1 MFHRWWCY
9 HVLAAMI
16 SKHGLPKI
24 WWGHMLMIKKILI
37 MSKFENTKKWSCEN
51 DECRAGS
58 HPGYLHFWVSWY
70 FDHVI
75 FWESR
80 NFGHERNRIRYDIC
94 AGRQLFGFLGDLSV
108 GVCMCVPVNNPICP
122 PDKSLKVNFF
132 GSDWEPYRILHIC
145 PCLSLYEYTQFHMS
159 APVCPS
165 RPPPM
170 PPSRPPPM
178 LPVQQN
184 PHKTNCSAVL
194 CSKTNKK
201 TFNELNE
208 F

>member
-1 MFHRWWCY
+1 MMLSC
-9 HVLAAMI
+9 
-16 SKHGLPKI
+16 PC
-24 WWGHMLMIKKILI
+24 GHDLKTWSSQNLMRSYVDDQKILI

-94 AGRQLFGFLGDLSV
+94 AGRQLFGCLGDLSV
-108 GVCMCVPVNNPICP
+108 GVCVCVPVNNPICP
-122 PDKSLKVNFF
+122 PDKSLKVKFF
-132 GSDWEPYRILHIC
+132 GSYWELCRILHIC

>member
-9 HVLAAMI
+9 HVLAVMI

-24 WWGHMLMIKKILI
+24 WWGHILMIKKSWSCQSLR
-37 MSKFENTKKWSCEN
+37 TPKKWSCEN

-80 NFGHERNRIRYDIC
+80 NFGHERHRIRYDIC

-108 GVCMCVPVNNPICP
+108 CV
-122 PDKSLKVNFF
+122 
-132 GSDWEPYRILHIC
+132 C
-145 PCLSLYEYTQFHMS
+145 PCKQPHMPPRQILKSQFFWFLLGTLQNITHLPLPVS
-159 APVCPS
+159 VWIHTIPYVCPCVS
-165 RPPPM
+165 R
-170 PPSRPPPM
+170 
-178 LPVQQN
+178 
-184 PHKTNCSAVL
+184 
-194 CSKTNKK
+194 
-201 TFNELNE
+201 
-208 F
+208 